1 VATSFYTDRD
11 EGIASVLTRTLL
23 ETKQE
28 VPEFLQEH
36 IPEGEC
42 IKFET
47 ESDYDPNDLGG
58 NTDGGAHQEHQMRSD
73 SAVAWASGDTK
84 ETTGFDRAIP
94 VTNDS
99 ANAGGWAVA
108 SSTKGSDPNP
118 VAKNDVGNGA
128 AWGAA
133 PSTNGFSQQTAAS
146 SSLSQAPSSKVD
158 DQLGPSTWGA
168 GPVASGW

>member
-28 VPEFLQEH
+28 VPDFLQEH

-58 NTDGGAHQEHQMRSD
+58 NMDAGEQQDHQMRSD
-73 SAVAWASGDTK
+73 SAVAWASGDTR
-84 ETTGFDRAIP
+84 D
-94 VTNDS
+94 TNDS
-99 ANAGGWAVA
+99 ANAGGWTVA
-108 SSTKGSDPNP
+108 SSTEAADPNP
-118 VAKNDVGNGA
+118 VAKSDVSNSD
-128 AWGAA
+128 AWGAT
-133 PSTNGFSQQTAAS
+133 PSTNGFSQ
-146 SSLSQAPSSKVD
+146 APSNKVD
-158 DQLGPSTWGA
+158 GQLGPSTWGA